1 MSFNFSFP
9 IEKRPKIKRNRH
21 KMLKNLPGHEKRE
34 WLIEHNLW
42 DLKANKKR
50 RKGQFDDEYDN

>member
-1 MSFNFSFP
+1 MSF
-9 IEKRPKIKRNRH
+9 RPKIKRNRH